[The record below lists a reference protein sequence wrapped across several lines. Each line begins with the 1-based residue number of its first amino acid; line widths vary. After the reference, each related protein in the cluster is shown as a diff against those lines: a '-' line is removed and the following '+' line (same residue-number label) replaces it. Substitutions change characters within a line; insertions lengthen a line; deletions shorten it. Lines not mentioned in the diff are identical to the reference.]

1 MLRKITSVTLT
12 LILIL
17 ILLASVSELPE
28 FGSVD
33 APMNNHVIEKYNKD
47 SIEETGSF
55 NVVTA
60 IVLDYRGFDTLIE
73 ATVLFCAAIIII
85 IVLRKQ
91 TGELANEESHSERS

>member
-1 MLRKITSVTLT
+1 MLRQTTSVILT

-17 ILLASVSELPE
+17 VLLTSIAELPE
-28 FGSVD
+28 FGSID
-33 APMNNHVIEKYNKD
+33 APMNNSVIEKYKEY

-91 TGELANEESHSERS
+91 TGELVNEKSHSQGS

>member
-1 MLRKITSVTLT
+1 MLRKITSVILT

-17 ILLASVSELPE
+17 VLLISVSELPE
-28 FGSVD
+28 FGSKD
-33 APMNNHVIEKYNKD
+33 APMNNKVIEKYIED

-85 IVLRKQ
+85 LVLRK
-91 TGELANEESHSERS
+91 ESGAL